1 MDDIIFFFTFCAL
14 LFFYRCKD
22 IFKLFA
28 LNLMNFP
35 HVGVVSDYFVVTSYY
50 YESGV
55 ILLGYLNYLEK
66 NTPEI
71 FIMYCYTYLIQLIKF
86 KNKFTVICSN
96 IH

>member
-1 MDDIIFFFTFCAL
+1 MILSFSL
-14 LFFYRCKD
+14 LFVLYFSFIAVKIC
-22 IFKLFA
+22 FKLFA
-28 LNLMNFP
+28 LNILNFP